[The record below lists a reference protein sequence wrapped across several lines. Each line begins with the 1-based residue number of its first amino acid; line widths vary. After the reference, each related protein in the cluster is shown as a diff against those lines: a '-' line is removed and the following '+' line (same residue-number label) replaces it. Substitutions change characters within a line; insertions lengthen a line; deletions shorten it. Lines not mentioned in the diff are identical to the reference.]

1 MKKKQS
7 TDVFSISPNPNH
19 LYVTD
24 GLKSSFYQARGT
36 ISRRQG
42 LVAILG
48 DVGMG
53 KSTVIR
59 YLYSEFDAK
68 DDYTA
73 TLIPTPHFPSLLAM
87 IKGICNDFGVPIKRS
102 LLEQQAE
109 LEQFLAAEYTA
120 GRNVV
125 VFIDEA
131 QLLSN
136 QLLEGVRSLL
146 NFETNNA
153 KLVQIVLA
161 GQLELKTRLDLARNK
176 AIKSR
181 IHSYAVLNPLNQ
193 IEMQEMINFRCKQS
207 DVKNPFT
214 EEALDRLWEITKGI
228 PRSTLK
234 VCDKAYEYMNEA
246 GGDQVTIEY
255 IEPAAEDAA
264 VDFEPQ
270 HDEAAEASA

>member
-1 MKKKQS
+1 MKQYGNA
-7 TDVFSISPNPNH
+7 FSISPNPNH
-19 LYVTD
+19 LYLTD
-24 GLKSSFYQARGT
+24 GLKSSIYQARGT
-36 ISRRQG
+36 IDRRQG

-48 DVGMG
+48 DAGMG
-53 KSTVIR
+53 KSTVMR
-59 YLYSEFDAK
+59 YLYGEFDAK
-68 DDYTA
+68 EDCTA
-73 TLIPTPHFPSLLAM
+73 TLLPTPQFPSLLAM
-87 IKGICNDFGVPIKRS
+87 MKAICNDFDVPIKRS
-102 LLEQQAE
+102 LLDQQNE
-109 LEQFLAAEYTA
+109 LEQFLAGEYTE

-181 IHSYAVLNPLNQ
+181 IHSYAVLNPLNEL
-193 IEMQEMINFRCKQS
+193 EMREMIAFRCKQS

-214 EEALDRLWEITKGI
+214 DEAMVRIWEITKGT
-228 PRSTLK
+228 PRSVLK
-234 VCDKAYEYMNEA
+234 ICDKAYDYMALGGATEITVEY
-246 GGDQVTIEY
+246 V
-255 IEPAAEDAA
+255 EPAAEDAA
-264 VDFEPQ
+264 VEFE
-270 HDEAAEASA
+270 EVE

>member
-1 MKKKQS
+1 MAKKQYS
-7 TDVFSISPNPNH
+7 NVFSISPNPNH

-24 GLKSSFYQARGT
+24 GLKSSIYQARGT
-36 ISRRQG
+36 IDRRQG

-48 DVGMG
+48 DAGMG
-53 KSTVIR
+53 KSTVMR

-68 DDYTA
+68 EDCTA
-73 TLIPTPHFPSLLAM
+73 TLLPTPQFPSLLSM
-87 IKGICNDFGVPIKRS
+87 MKGICNDFDVPIKRS
-102 LLEQQAE
+102 LLDQQQE
-109 LEQFLAAEYTA
+109 LEKFLAGEYQA

-136 QLLEGVRSLL
+136 ALLEGVRSLL

-181 IHSYAVLNPLNQ
+181 IHSYALLNPLNE
-193 IEMQEMINFRCKQS
+193 IEMREMINFRCKQS
-207 DVKNPFT
+207 DVPNPFT
-214 EEALDRLWEITKGI
+214 DDALERIWEITKGI
-228 PRSTLK
+228 PRSVLK
-234 VCDKAYEYMNEA
+234 VCDKAYDYMALANA
-246 GGDQVTIEY
+246 TQITIEY
-255 IEPAAEDAA
+255 VEPAAEDAA
-264 VDFEPQ
+264 VDIEVEEN
-270 HDEAAEASA
+270 EA